1 MNSGYKII
9 SLKRHNFE
17 NGETYKI
24 NGVYDRIENGHNKP
38 ILLRDLIFDGIE
50 RISRFVTYSV
60 IDSDFVINLT
70 DFNAVLTINSDDV
83 CVIRLNETKKN
94 RK

>member
-17 NGETYKI
+17 NGQTYKI
-24 NGVYDRIENGHNKP
+24 NGIYDRIENGHNKP
-38 ILLRDLIFDGIE
+38 LLLKDLIFDEIE
-50 RISRFVTYSV
+50 RISRFVAYSV
-60 IDSDFVINLT
+60 IDSNFIINLT
-70 DFNAVLTINSDDV
+70 DFNAILTINSNDE
-83 CVIRLNETKKN
+83 CVIKLNETKKS